1 MVTKR
6 YVKKA
11 YILEA
16 ICDKCGSKMESTGM
30 VYSTYPE
37 QYPYRCTN
45 ENCDGRATFFAHKC
59 PGKLLYEF
67 EDEASENV

>member
-16 ICDKCGSKMESTGM
+16 ICDKCGNKMGSTGM
-30 VYSTYPE
+30 VFTYPE
-37 QYPYRCTN
+37 QYPYHCTN
-45 ENCDGRATFFAHKC
+45 KNCDGYCTLQVR
-59 PGKLLYEF
+59 YEF
-67 EDEASENV
+67 EDEVNADV

>member
-1 MVTKR
+1 MISKR

-45 ENCDGRATFFAHKC
+45 ENCDGHATFFAHER
-59 PGKLLYEF
+59 PGKLCYEF
-67 EDEASENV
+67 EDEEN